1 MVVVGHVG
9 GVRSRRSG
17 LIEEAAKRRKR
28 ATAMK
33 KIMVVV
39 VVVVVTVTAEAERW
53 DGSGYGGWWVGECR
67 SSFHLQRQD

>member
-1 MVVVGHVG
+1 MVVVGPVG

-33 KIMVVV
+33 KIMVVE
-39 VVVVVTVTAEAERW
+39 VVVVTVTAEAERW

-67 SSFHLQRQD
+67 SGFHLQRQD